1 MKVLVTGHL
10 GYIGVEAISLFTAA
24 GHDVTGLDVGL
35 YDACDFVSPPDTV
48 ETLRVD
54 LRDVTPD
61 HLAGFDAV
69 VHFAA
74 LSNDPLGD
82 LNPGITYD
90 INQHASVRLA
100 RAAKEAGVGRF
111 LFSSSCSL
119 YGAGADELLD
129 EHAPFNPVTAYGE
142 SKIRVEHEL
151 ANLADASFSPV
162 YLRNAT
168 AYGVSRRLRADIVVN
183 NLVGHAVTTGKVL
196 LQSDGTPW
204 RPLVHILDIINAY
217 SAALTAPREAI
228 HNQAFNIGK
237 TGENYQI
244 RDVANLVA
252 KVVPNCQVA
261 FASGASA
268 DARNYRVSFAKAAAQ
283 LPGFLPTWTLESGI
297 EQIYRAYTNAELTA
311 TQFLGSKYYR
321 LKTVKELQDLGRLSA
336 DLRWL

>member
-10 GYIGVEAISLFTAA
+10 GYIGVEAVSLFKAA

-35 YDACDFVSPPDTV
+35 YDACDFISPPDSV

-54 LRDVTPD
+54 LRDVTMD

-82 LNPGITYD
+82 LNPAITYA

-100 RAAKEAGVGRF
+100 HKAKQAGVGRF

-151 ANLADASFSPV
+151 AHLADATFSPI

-252 KVVPNCQVA
+252 EVVPNCQVA
-261 FASGASA
+261 FATGATA
-268 DARNYRVSFAKAAAQ
+268 DARNYRVSFAKAEAH
-283 LPGFLPTWTLESGI
+283 LPGFRPTWTLKSGI
-297 EQIYRAYTNAELTA
+297 EQIYRAYTSAGLTA
-311 TQFLGSKYYR
+311 TEFLGSKYYR
-321 LKTVKELQDLGRLSA
+321 LKTVKQLQDRGLLSA